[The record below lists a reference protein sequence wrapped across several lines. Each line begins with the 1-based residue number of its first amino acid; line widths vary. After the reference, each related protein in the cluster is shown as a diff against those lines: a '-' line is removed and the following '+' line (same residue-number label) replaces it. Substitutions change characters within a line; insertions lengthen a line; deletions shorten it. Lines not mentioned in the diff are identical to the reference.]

1 MKYWYVSVPLCL
13 LVAYSLYGNVGTL
26 ASDDTTCDLVNH
38 TNYCQYIGK
47 NCNTEYFSIASKYY
61 CSKYYPSNILRLTT
75 SLVILTGL
83 LLLLISLSLLVSNY
97 LFPNLND
104 IALLLFISD
113 QILSSILLPSTNA
126 FGDFINYYV
135 ALNANS
141 VDLVLGQLLG
151 SLLIIITVIIGLIC
165 ILCPFRVNNSKWIL
179 TDFAWILVVLVL
191 LLYNL
196 SDGIITMTESI
207 IMIGFYFC
215 YVAYLLRAEKE
226 IECTEDECHS
236 LCSTGSVKS
245 MNHALNIDDALD
257 ILSNAEI
264 IRSPSPMHQIDE
276 ELDAPIEFENW
287 FLNVLRHIVTC
298 INLIFSFLIPVT
310 SSPYYDSRLFQIWHF
325 CIISYIINM
334 QFFKIALVDLIP
346 IILVGVLITEF
357 IKPILNR
364 LPKLYQCIINI
375 VGIGMSLIIMS
386 QISTQVLKVFKNLG
400 IILRI
405 SDYLLGLVVFSIS
418 NSINDI
424 VTDITVSTTVNPI
437 FGLNSCLGTPMLIT
451 LLGIG
456 VNGLILNLSHH
467 SLVFELKINLVVSLL
482 GAIATVIFYL
492 IYIPLNNWKL
502 DKRLG
507 IIVIGWWLLI
517 TIVNF
522 SLG

>member
-1 MKYWYVSVPLCL
+1 
-13 LVAYSLYGNVGTL
+13 
-26 ASDDTTCDLVNH
+26 
-38 TNYCQYIGK
+38 
-47 NCNTEYFSIASKYY
+47 
-61 CSKYYPSNILRLTT
+61 
-75 SLVILTGL
+75 
-83 LLLLISLSLLVSNY
+83 
-97 LFPNLND
+97 
-104 IALLLFISD
+104 
-113 QILSSILLPSTNA
+113 
-126 FGDFINYYV
+126 
-135 ALNANS
+135 
-141 VDLVLGQLLG
+141 
-151 SLLIIITVIIGLIC
+151 
-165 ILCPFRVNNSKWIL
+165 
-179 TDFAWILVVLVL
+179 
-191 LLYNL
+191 
-196 SDGIITMTESI
+196 MTESI

>member
-1 MKYWYVSVPLCL
+1 MKYWYISVPLCL
-13 LVAYSLYGNVGTL
+13 LVAYSLYGHTGTL
-26 ASDDTTCDLVNH
+26 ASDDTTCDLINH

-61 CSKYYPSNILRLTT
+61 CSKYYPSNILRITT
-75 SLVILTGL
+75 SVAILTGL

-104 IALLLFISD
+104 MALLLFIND

-151 SLLIIITVIIGLIC
+151 SLLIIMTVIIGLIS
-165 ILCPFRVNNSKWIL
+165 IVCPFRVNNSKWIL
-179 TDFAWILVVLVL
+179 SDFAWILVVLVL
-191 LLYNL
+191 LLYIL

-215 YVAYLLRAEKE
+215 YVAYLLGAQKE
-226 IECTEDECHS
+226 IECTENECHS
-236 LCSTGSVKS
+236 LYSTESVKS

-257 ILSNAEI
+257 ILSNSEI
-264 IRSPSPMHQIDE
+264 IRSPSPLHQIDE
-276 ELDAPIEFENW
+276 ELEPPFQFENW
-287 FLNVLRHIVTC
+287 FLHVLKHICQC
-298 INLIFSFLIPVT
+298 INFIFSLLIPV
-310 SSPYYDSRLFQIWHF
+310 SSSSYYDSRLFQIWHF
-325 CIISYIINM
+325 CIISYMINM
-334 QFFKIALVDLIP
+334 QFVKLALLDLIP
-346 IILVGVLITEF
+346 IILVGILITEF
-357 IKPILNR
+357 IKPIMNKF
-364 LPKLYQCIINI
+364 PKLYQCIINI
-375 VGIGMSLIIMS
+375 MGTSMSLIIMS

-405 SDYLLGLVVFSIS
+405 SDYLLGLIVFSIS

-424 VTDITVSTTVNPI
+424 VTDLTVSTAVNPM
-437 FGLNSCLGTPMLIT
+437 FGLNSCLGTPMLII
-451 LLGIG
+451 LLGLG
-456 VNGLILNLSHH
+456 VNGLILNLRHH
-467 SLVFELKINLVVSLL
+467 SLVFQLEINLVVSLL
-482 GAIATVIFYL
+482 GVIATVIFYL

-507 IIVIGWWLLI
+507 IIVISWWLLVTI
-517 TIVNF
+517 TNF